1 MNIPLLDPFESN
13 QFPEVIEDI
22 LEDLSATIAAFN
34 RRGTLLAVGC
44 TTGVVAVVD
53 FVTRG
58 IATYLAGHS
67 RPLASLCWS
76 RNGRRLLTCSSDRL
90 LILWDV
96 ESGMIVRKNEFNAA
110 VTFAQLHPTNR
121 DLAFACVVGEDPALL
136 DFAAEDAAV
145 ADGEVQE
152 GRVQR
157 LPLASTLTAAAAAG
171 AGEEGAAAAKKP
183 AGKKKAADGNT
194 TGAFSKDGTRVYV
207 GDSQGNIVVF
217 EAAMGAEAV
226 LKQTVRV
233 GGGAGIRSITFN
245 RSGEQFVINSNDRVV
260 RLFET
265 ASCTCLQEF
274 RDVVNNLR
282 WRKCTFSSDGDYIV
296 GGSAEE
302 AKHNLY
308 IWNPLDGQLLKILVP
323 HSSPLPVVASIFSA
337 SNSPRAGG
345 AEGRAAGPGVAP
357 AAPDDRLGLDLGPGL
372 HLVHTPHRVVV
383 GFRAGLQGAGGERGV
398 RGARGRVRR
407 CGRDEGGAE
416 EGGRRGGGRR
426 HHDHRE
432 DRRLLLRLRERTL
445 LPANRAGARPG
456 SRR

>member
-145 ADGEVQE
+145 AEGEVQE

-171 AGEEGAAAAKKP
+171 AEEEGAAAAKKP

-265 ASCTCLQEF
+265 ASCSCLQEF

-282 WRKCTFSSDGDYIV
+282 WRKCTLSSDGDYIV

-308 IWNPLDGQLLKILVP
+308 IWNPLDGQLLKILVR
-323 HSSPLPVVASIFSA
+323 HSSPIPVAVSSSSRPQIARASA
-337 SNSPRAGG
+337 RRRGPRRGCWTWCGTRCARRSPRSRPRARSSSGPHTTPSL
-345 AEGRAAGPGVAP
+345 GR
-357 AAPDDRLGLDLGPGL
+357 L
-372 HLVHTPHRVVV
+372 
-383 GFRAGLQGAGGERGV
+383 
-398 RGARGRVRR
+398 
-407 CGRDEGGAE
+407 
-416 EGGRRGGGRR
+416 
-426 HHDHRE
+426 
-432 DRRLLLRLRERTL
+432 
-445 LPANRAGARPG
+445 
-456 SRR
+456 SRRTSRSWRRTRSTRSARTSSTRWT